1 MVHTLDVPAHIELAF
16 EGGTPI
22 AVNGIIM
29 PLEELNES
37 LSTIAGDHG
46 FDERTSAEAI
56 PATLAETVVACA
68 REALA
73 TAQEHVTGVV
83 RLKLHHGQRTVL
95 SVSPASSLQP
105 S

>member
-16 EGGTPI
+16 EEGTPI
-22 AVNGIIM
+22 AVNGISM

-46 FDERTSAEAI
+46 FEERSGAEAI
-56 PATLAETVVACA
+56 PAALAETVVAYA

-73 TAQEHVTGVV
+73 TVQEHLTGVV
-83 RLKLHHGQRTVL
+83 RLKLHHGERTIL
-95 SVSPASSLQP
+95 SVSPAASLQL